1 MSVERPLPERVP
13 VLTEVI
19 DGLEVTEVAAAQPS
33 PATSAAQARAAVQA
47 LPDLSDPSLVTSDAL
62 TGREPQPDAPGPSQ
76 HVRPVPFDEA
86 DIAEAVMRR
95 VDLQLEARLREA
107 LAPALARAADT
118 LIRQA
123 REDLAATVREAT
135 DFLGL
140 PPAPLADRT
149 AHNERRYPPMDPAV
163 RARLAEEFRP
173 HNRDLEALLGREM
186 GWDGPGE

>member
-47 LPDLSDPSLVTSDAL
+47 LPDLSDPSLVTSDAS
-62 TGREPQPDAPGPSQ
+62 TGREPPPDAPGPSP
-76 HVRPVPFDEA
+76 HVRPVPFDAA

-123 REDLAATVREAT
+123 REDLAATVREAV
-135 DFLGL
+135 
-140 PPAPLADRT
+140 
-149 AHNERRYPPMDPAV
+149 ESAV
-163 RARLAEEFRP
+163 RRELDR
-173 HNRDLEALLGREM
+173 RD
-186 GWDGPGE
+186 DD